1 MNSTILEQV
10 SKTTI
15 QLLLKEPFYGHF
27 FTGLL
32 KDVSPKV
39 STMAVGATPN
49 KMVKLYV
56 NPTFWT
62 DVLVTPEFRYGVL
75 KHEILHIVFKHI
87 TSMKKYPNKRIFNI
101 AADIV
106 VNQFIERYQLPEGVV
121 LLEQFHELW
130 LEKNKD
136 VGYYYDK
143 LLKAWHDMTNN
154 PITKKT
160 ESKSSGDM
168 ELDIP
173 KEKSS
178 NSNNSDKSK
187 KSSDSKNVSG
197 GCKRLAELMSD
208 KNWALEMHSLWE
220 EEFEKMSESERKI
233 IDSLINDILG
243 NAVNRVS
250 SKGIGNLPLG
260 LQEYIGK
267 LMASLTPTVDWR
279 RYLRIFAGSCMRTYI
294 KNTIRRPS
302 KRYGTTPGIKIKNRQ
317 KILVA
322 IDTSG
327 SINNKDLAEFFGELY
342 HVWRQKAEIF
352 VVECDTHIHKTYFY
366 KGIAPEEIHGRGG
379 TDFNEPIKYANEKYL
394 ADAIIYFTDGHAPI
408 PTIKNRKPILWLI
421 SSEGIEPNSSTWN
434 ELPDRKIKIIEK

>member
-1 MNSTILEQV
+1 MNSTIIEQV

-39 STMAVGATPN
+39 STMAVGSTPN

-62 DVLVTPEFRYGVL
+62 EVLITPELRYGVL
-75 KHEILHIVFKHI
+75 KHEILHIVLKHI

-106 VNQFIERYQLPEGVV
+106 VNQFIERSQLPEGVV
-121 LLEQFHELW
+121 LLEQFLELK
-130 LEKNKD
+130 LESNKD

-143 LLKAWHDMTNN
+143 LLKAW
-154 PITKKT
+154 
-160 ESKSSGDM
+160 
-168 ELDIP
+168 
-173 KEKSS
+173 
-178 NSNNSDKSK
+178 NSIIDDNGNKHI
-187 KSSDSKNVSG
+187 
-197 GCKRLAELMSD
+197 CERLADLMS
-208 KNWALEMHSLWE
+208 NGGWAMDMHSLWE
-220 EEFEKMSESERKI
+220 EEFEKMTESERKI
-233 IDSLINDILG
+233 IDSLINDIVG
-243 NAVNRVS
+243 NVVNRVS
-250 SKGIGNLPLG
+250 TKTIGNLPLG

-267 LMASLTPTVDWR
+267 LIASLTPTVDWR
-279 RYLRIFAGSCMRTYI
+279 RFLRIFASSSMRTYI

-327 SINNKDLAEFFGELY
+327 SINNQDLKEFFGELY
-342 HVWRQKAEIF
+342 HIWRQKAEIF
-352 VVECDTHIHKTYFY
+352 VVECDTEIHKTYFY

-379 TDFNEPIKYANEKYL
+379 TDFNAPIRYANEKYH
-394 ADAIIYFTDGHAPI
+394 ADAIIYFTDGYAPV
-408 PTIKNRKPILWLI
+408 PSTPSRKPILWLI
-421 SSEGIEPNSSTWN
+421 STTGIKSDSDIWN
-434 ELPDRKIKIIEK
+434 DLPGRKIKMIEQ